1 MKIPNDIVNLIF
13 KCDYMKKLKTIRYH
27 LFKKTANLADYLNDW
42 QIESKAHAR
51 RAFQC
56 LFEREDEIRIH
67 RLFWCE
73 IKKWPTVGWIIE
85 EHSDSTDLQT
95 AMDISNDLI

>member
-1 MKIPNDIVNLIF
+1 MKIPNDIVNLIL
-13 KCDYMKKLKTIRYH
+13 KCDFMRKLKTIRYH
-27 LFKKTANLADYLNDW
+27 LFKKTAKLADYLNDW

-51 RAFQC
+51 RV
-56 LFEREDEIRIH
+56 FEWINEQPDDEKIY